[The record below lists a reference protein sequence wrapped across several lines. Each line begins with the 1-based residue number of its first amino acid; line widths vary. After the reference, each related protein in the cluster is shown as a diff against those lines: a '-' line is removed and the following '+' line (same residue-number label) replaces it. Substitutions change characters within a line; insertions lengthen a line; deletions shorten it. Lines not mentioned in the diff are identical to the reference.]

1 MRKQRK
7 LGDKNVIRFEEVIGK
22 EDAIEISKL
31 AREIYYEHFVPLIG
45 VEQVE
50 YMLKKFLSESS
61 ILQQLDSRYRYI
73 MVYKEKELAGFL
85 AVKREADRMFL
96 SKFYLAKKFRGQG
109 ISRKMLH
116 EVIRE
121 SNGLKSIYLT
131 VYKYN
136 KGPIQIYENFGFE
149 IVDSAV
155 TDIGSGF
162 VMDDYIMEK
171 DLSKF

>member
-1 MRKQRK
+1 M
-7 LGDKNVIRFEEVIGK
+7 GEKNVIRFKEVIGK
-22 EDAIEISKL
+22 EDIIKISRL
-31 AREIYYEHFVPLIG
+31 AREIYFEHFVPLIG

-50 YMLKKFLSESS
+50 YMLKKFLSEKS
-61 ILQQLDSRYRYI
+61 ILQQLDSGYRYI
-73 MVYKEKELAGFL
+73 MVYKDKELAGFL
-85 AVKREADRMFL
+85 ALKREADKLFL

-109 ISRKMLH
+109 ISRKMLN

-121 SNGLKSIYLT
+121 SNGLKTIYLT
-131 VYKYN
+131 VYKDN
-136 KGPIQIYENFGFE
+136 KGPIGVYENFGFE

-171 DLSKF
+171 DLTTL